1 MMMHSCFQHAPDAP
15 RVSHTTRMFSR
26 QQEMRP
32 QRLNVNMLIVELTS
46 TFEQVLGRDIQL
58 DIECEQ
64 DLPPI
69 LGAANMVKMALTDL
83 CASARH
89 AMRRGGKLNIVTRVQ
104 MVEES
109 RAGRTLE
116 QRVSGFVCLTF
127 RYEEPPGSRNF
138 DEALDDDCAATLERV
153 YGIAQQ
159 HCGWLEVT
167 HGPGE
172 TTSLDLFLPVATRAE
187 SRALMENP
195 PVEIE
200 GGSETILL
208 VEDELDL
215 LSLTREILERYGYR
229 IIPAPSGVA
238 ALKVW
243 AEHQQEIDLLLTDMR
258 MPDGI
263 NGRELAERLTSDRPD
278 LKVIYVSGY
287 SIEGPYAGDLREGD
301 NYLTKPYTPPGLAQ
315 VIRRRLDAQN
325 AVHAAVAA

>member
-1 MMMHSCFQHAPDAP
+1 MMHSSFQLAPDAP

-32 QRLNVNMLIVELTS
+32 QRLNLNMLIVELTS

-69 LGAANMVKMALTDL
+69 LGAANMVKLALTDL
-83 CASARH
+83 CASVRQ
-89 AMRRGGKLNIVTRVQ
+89 AMRKGGKLAIITRVQ

-116 QRVSGFVCLTF
+116 QRVSQFVCLTF
-127 RYEEPPGSRNF
+127 RYEEPAGSYNSEE
-138 DEALDDDCAATLERV
+138 DQDDCAASLERV

-172 TTSLDLFLPVATRAE
+172 CTSLDFFLPVASRAE
-187 SRALMENP
+187 SRAFMENP

-200 GGSETILL
+200 GGNETILL

-315 VIRRRLDAQN
+315 VIRRRLDAHDQI
-325 AVHAAVAA
+325 HEVAAA